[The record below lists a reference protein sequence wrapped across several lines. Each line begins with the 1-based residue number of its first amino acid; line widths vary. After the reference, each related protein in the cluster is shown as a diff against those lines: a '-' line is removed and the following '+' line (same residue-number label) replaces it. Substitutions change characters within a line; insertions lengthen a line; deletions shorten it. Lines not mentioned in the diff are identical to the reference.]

1 MAPEW
6 DNFQEEIAAYFITLG
21 FDAETNKPVTGVRT
35 GSDIDVYVRTKFMGQ
50 QLTWI
55 IEAKKWK
62 SKVPKEKVFA
72 LRMIV
77 NDLGADRGFI
87 ISEVGFQKGA
97 VEAAGMTNISLLTFD
112 QLKELTKE
120 FVEQDLLTVYE
131 ARIANINRRYLSHKK
146 QVRRDY
152 GLKLELGN
160 ADYSVAFVI
169 MTARD
174 AIKRAK
180 NKEFPISL
188 NTSLTE
194 QYGEQRAENVQQLI
208 NWMNLNFNVI
218 DKKILDAE
226 FKMQMDGNFD
236 PKIAASDLSPFI

>member
-6 DNFQEEIAAYFITLG
+6 HNFQEEIAAYFISLG
-21 FDAETNKPVTGVRT
+21 FDAETNKATTGVRT
-35 GSDIDVYVRTKFMGQ
+35 SSDIDVYVRTKFMGQ

-62 SKVPKEKVFA
+62 SKVSKEKVFT

-77 NDLGADRGFI
+77 NDLGADKGFI

-97 VEAAGMTNISLLTFD
+97 IEAAGLTNISLLTFS
-112 QLKELTKE
+112 QLKEMTKE
-120 FVEQDLLTVYE
+120 FVDHNMLSTYE
-131 ARIANINRRYLSHKK
+131 GRIENIYRRYLSHKK

-152 GLKLELGN
+152 GLTLELGN
-160 ADYSVAFVI
+160 ADYSVGFVI
-169 MTARD
+169 ETARD

-226 FKMQMDGNFD
+226 GEMQRDGSFQ
-236 PKIAASDLSPFI
+236 PKIAGPDTP